1 MSAEPPSA
9 AGRVDA
15 TPTLQRDKTGLRA
28 DAPALRLGI
37 GRYTVDLVAGGG
49 HVLGAVGRGVGTA
62 PATGLLP
69 IGTAAV
75 LLALADTV
83 DARTA
88 WETQWWPLAADTTT
102 PPEAEG

>member
-1 MSAEPPSA
+1 MPISADE
-9 AGRVDA
+9 AGV
-15 TPTLQRDKTGLRA
+15 TPGVEGRDTGLQP
-28 DAPALRLGI
+28 DAPAARLGI
-37 GRYTVDLVAGGG
+37 GRYTVDLVARGG
-49 HVLGAVGRGVGTA
+49 HVLAAFGRGVGTT
-62 PATGLLP
+62 PATAPLP